1 MTNNVFAKSAKAAKD
16 DMQAVMSGGK
26 RGGAKK
32 AAAADGYHTAAVRMS
47 KELWRKCQLHR
58 IETGESFNALAVRL
72 LENEFSNVER

>member
-16 DMQAVMSGGK
+16 DMQAVMSGSK

-32 AAAADGYHTAAVRMS
+32 SADGNHTAAVRMS
-47 KELWRKCQLHR
+47 NELWRKCQLHR

-72 LENEFSNVER
+72 LESEFSNGER